1 MRILQIVGV
10 MLCGLLVTASFSA
23 GADGSS
29 VLWAR
34 SCDINSQVCDG
45 EWRRQRAYEAERW
58 CRAAASDAVNQGLT
72 PEGFQAAMRRGAV
85 VEYQCLPDGVAPRK
99 R

>member
-1 MRILQIVGV
+1 MRTLQIVCLV
-10 MLCGLLVTASFSA
+10 LCGVLAAASLSP
-23 GADGSS
+23 GAEGSS

-72 PEGFQAAMRRGAV
+72 PEGFQAAMRRGLV
-85 VEYQCLPDGVAPRK
+85 VEYQCPPDGVTPRK